1 MRFATTRRLNSPQLV
16 AFGSLLILI
25 FITSMKYPNDPE
37 KTYTYLA
44 LGDSYTIGEQVPEG
58 YNFPN
63 QVIRFLN
70 EKGIAFQA
78 PTIVAKTGWTTDE
91 LQMTLGNYSFL
102 SKYDFVSLLI
112 GVNNQYRGR
121 DAIEYKEQFEEI
133 LKKAIELANGKKE
146 HVIIVSIPDY
156 SLTPFAKSMD
166 REKISKEIEVFN
178 GINKALSIQYKV
190 QYVDVSSAFREN
202 KDLVDLIA
210 GDGLHPS
217 QKEYANWA
225 EKIVEVIV
233 SQLK

>member
-1 MRFATTRRLNSPQLV
+1 MHIYS
-16 AFGSLLILI
+16 
-25 FITSMKYPNDPE
+25 
-37 KTYTYLA
+37 YLA
-44 LGDSYTIGEQVPEG
+44 LGDSYTIGESVDLVK
-58 YNFPN
+58 NFPY
-63 QVIRFLN
+63 QLVQLLRK
-70 EKGIAFQA
+70 KGFNFYA
-78 PTIVAKTGWTTDE
+78 PEIIAKTGWTTDE